1 MIIGGTPAGRSSALA
16 TLCVAATDRMAP
28 DRLHCYVIDC
38 APGQSIDKLGPL
50 ELLPACGAVASAD
63 DPDRIL
69 RVLVR
74 VADELEDRA
83 TRDHTSSE
91 AHIVLVVN
99 DVGSLLRTL
108 ELGGEFE
115 QGRDMLERI
124 VSNGPLHSIT
134 TLMSSASES
143 AAPARMLG
151 QFQQRIILHL
161 DDRSA
166 YRTLGIDPG
175 RIPIQV
181 PGRAITLPD
190 LVEIQIGS
198 IADLTAA
205 VDQRLDRPIT
215 EHGPAG
221 VPHTPDSV
229 TLAQVAAAAE
239 HHEGGWRLPVG
250 VDTRSLQ
257 PALLQLQAPGAALVL
272 GDAGTGKSTVL
283 TNLARCALGVG
294 AGADIHAIA
303 STWSPLL
310 LLPRLTSATTL
321 AGIDK
326 WAAEFFA
333 TTERD
338 RLVLVDDADRL
349 EGEVFERLAAM
360 QDPRLVIVAA
370 GRTRDL
376 EIPTHWTAPLRR
388 SRAAVILR
396 PLAGDGAMFGLH
408 LRVTSSHHG
417 MGRGLL
423 IDDDRTT
430 PVLLAGSVDDAE
442 KASEAAS

>member
-1 MIIGGTPAGRSSALA
+1 
-16 TLCVAATDRMAP
+16 
-28 DRLHCYVIDC
+28 
-38 APGQSIDKLGPL
+38 
-50 ELLPACGAVASAD
+50 
-63 DPDRIL
+63 
-69 RVLVR
+69 
-74 VADELEDRA
+74 
-83 TRDHTSSE
+83 
-91 AHIVLVVN
+91 
-99 DVGSLLRTL
+99 
-108 ELGGEFE
+108 
-115 QGRDMLERI
+115 
-124 VSNGPLHSIT
+124 
-134 TLMSSASES
+134 
-143 AAPARMLG
+143 MLG

-175 RIPIQV
+175 RIPVQA

-198 IADLTAA
+198 IADLNAA
-205 VDQRLDRPIT
+205 VEQRLDRPVT
-215 EHGPAG
+215 EAGPAG
-221 VPHTPDSV
+221 VPRTPDSV
-229 TLAQVAAAAE
+229 TLAHVATAAE
-239 HHEGGWRLPVG
+239 HRDGTWLLPVG

-257 PALLQLQAPGAALVL
+257 PALLHLQAPAAAMVL

-283 TNLARCALGVG
+283 TNLARCALGIG
-294 AGADIHAIA
+294 AGVDIHAIA
-303 STWSPLL
+303 STWSPML

-333 TTERD
+333 TTDRD

-349 EGEVFERLAAM
+349 EGEVFERLAALS
-360 QDPRLVIVAA
+360 DPRLVVIVA

-408 LRVTSSHHG
+408 LRVTTSHSG

-430 PVLLAGSVDDAE
+430 PVLLAGPVDDTE
-442 KASEAAS
+442 MKSGAAS